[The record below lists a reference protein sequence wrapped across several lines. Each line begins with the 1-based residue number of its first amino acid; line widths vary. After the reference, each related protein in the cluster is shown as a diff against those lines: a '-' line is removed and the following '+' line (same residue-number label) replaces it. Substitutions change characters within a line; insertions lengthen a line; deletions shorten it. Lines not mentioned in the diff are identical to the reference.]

1 VSRVVDASVAS
12 KWFFPEPGSAEA
24 EALLTGTDPLL
35 APDLIVAE
43 VCNVAWK
50 RLRADEIT
58 LTHAIRAM
66 AQIARMVDVLSP
78 LADLAPRAIEIAR
91 ALDHPAYDCFYLA
104 LAEREHTDL
113 VTADDV
119 LVRRVARTP
128 WARHVR
134 HLVTRGRRR

>member
-1 VSRVVDASVAS
+1 VSRIVDASVAC

-24 EALLTGTDPLL
+24 EALLGEQDPLM

-43 VCNVAWK
+43 ICNVAWK
-50 RLRADEIT
+50 RLRSGDIT
-58 LTHAIRAM
+58 EAHATGAM
-66 AQIARMVDVLSP
+66 AQIGRMVDVLSP

-91 ALDHPAYDCFYLA
+91 ALDHPAYDCFYLT
-104 LAEREHTDL
+104 LAEREHTYL

-134 HLVTRGRRR
+134 LLHRGRRR